1 LGGKVR
7 EISTIQ
13 QLLDFNRQCDCHNCL
28 TFLDHLEPCV
38 FERLWRLPPA
48 IYGQVPR
55 RSSIITTG
63 YAYAGRTCVASSA
76 LADILLIPGTSSVKH
91 LRENLNAATL
101 HIPSEMIADL
111 DSIGGGA
118 AQ

>member
-1 LGGKVR
+1 LGLSYSKGFRSKR
-7 EISTIQ
+7 
-13 QLLDFNRQCDCHNCL
+13 
-28 TFLDHLEPCV
+28 P
-38 FERLWRLPPA
+38 WRSPN
-48 IYGQVPR
+48 V
-55 RSSIITTG
+55 
-63 YAYAGRTCVASSA
+63 
-76 LADILLIPGTSSVKH
+76 LLIPGTSSVKH